1 MRLAEKTRNL
11 RDDLVNSFEGR
22 VARVRALGQSKS
34 RSLKEAARTRVSES
48 WPLTASRW
56 LQRDSTVAWAASLAR
71 QEAREK
77 AVKRAMRRYL
87 AGQRELAAALEEALA
102 GREAEGNGTV
112 RGLFE
117 RLAARQEER
126 EGEVTA
132 LLSEFQSKQEE
143 MMRPLERFLST

>member
-1 MRLAEKTRNL
+1 M
-11 RDDLVNSFEGR
+11 
-22 VARVRALGQSKS
+22 
-34 RSLKEAARTRVSES
+34 
-48 WPLTASRW
+48 
-56 LQRDSTVAWAASLAR
+56 
-71 QEAREK
+71 
-77 AVKRAMRRYL
+77 KRAMRRYL